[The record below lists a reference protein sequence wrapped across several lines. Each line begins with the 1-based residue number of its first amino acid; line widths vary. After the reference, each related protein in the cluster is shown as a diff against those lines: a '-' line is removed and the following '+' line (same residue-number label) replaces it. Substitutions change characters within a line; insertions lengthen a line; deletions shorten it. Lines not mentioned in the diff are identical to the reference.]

1 MTFLPIIARELRARA
16 RSRAT
21 YWTRF
26 AVALAGMLIC
36 LPQLA
41 MPGLNGTAASL
52 GRNVFDGI
60 VAASFALCCCACLL
74 TADAVSSERREGTL
88 GLLLLTR
95 VNRFDV
101 LLGKLGSVG
110 LTALCA
116 LVVLLPMLMIPVLAG
131 GVTAGEALCKG
142 LGLVNALF
150 FALAVGLF
158 ASTLRRERVKTAGWA
173 LGLVALG
180 VVVPFVCGLSS
191 SPPAFISL
199 FSPLFGVIW
208 EPHQPLSRWFASVIM
223 VQGMTWLALVCA
235 AAELHQSLREE
246 GRADGPE
253 PLFRAEDAV
262 VRRRWQPLQGGTA
275 TVEWLVCRK
284 HGISAAIWTAMSVGI
299 LHLFVSPW
307 LYRAI
312 GSRGVS
318 WNVTM
323 VLTGLAVSLFQGAL
337 LAWAASRFFIEA
349 RQTGELELLLTTPL
363 GAEAIVSGQ
372 WNALKR
378 LLRWPV
384 AALLAAT
391 ILRYFFNYNSWS
403 RSPSGIWPNIL
414 VSMPLSVGHLLLWIG
429 AVCWAGLWF
438 GFKVRRQAG
447 AIVWTVGLTGGVPLL
462 ANLLSV
468 LGQIILFPFLVRSS
482 RTWAS
487 SYVNFPWV
495 LSQVAVLFFYLW
507 LIRWAKRRLLE
518 RLTGAG
524 PMSASLR
531 PRIVAAIRNAR
542 RWTPAGGIQ

>member
-1 MTFLPIIARELRARA
+1 MTFLPIIARELRTRA
-16 RSRAT
+16 RSRST

-52 GRNVFDGI
+52 GKNVFDGI
-60 VAASFALCCCACLL
+60 VAAGFVLCCCACLL

-95 VNRFDV
+95 VSRFDV

-110 LTALCA
+110 VTGLCV

-158 ASTLRRERVKTAGWA
+158 ASTLRTERVKTAGWA
-173 LGLVALG
+173 LGLMALG

-199 FSPLFGVIW
+199 FSPLFGVMW
-208 EPHQPLSRWFASVIM
+208 EPHQPLSRWVASVIM

-246 GRADGPE
+246 GRADVPE
-253 PLFRAEDAV
+253 TPFRAEDAV

-275 TVEWLVCRK
+275 TVEWLVCRQR
-284 HGISAAIWTAMSVGI
+284 GISAAIWTAMAVGI

-307 LYRAI
+307 LYRSI

-318 WNVTM
+318 WTVTM
-323 VLTGLAVSLFQGAL
+323 VLTGLAVSLFDGAL
-337 LAWAASRFFIEA
+337 LAWAASRFFIEG

-363 GAEAIVSGQ
+363 GAEAIISGQ

-384 AALLAAT
+384 AAMLTAI
-391 ILRYFFNYNSWS
+391 ILQYFFNHASWS
-403 RSPSGIWPNIL
+403 RPSTGIWPNIL
-414 VSMPLSVGHLLLWIG
+414 VALPLSIGHVLLGTG
-429 AVCWAGLWF
+429 AGCWAGLWF
-438 GFKVRRQAG
+438 GFKARRQVG
-447 AIVWTVGLTGGVPLL
+447 AIVWTVGLTRGVPFLM
-462 ANLLSV
+462 SV
-468 LGQIILFPFLVRSS
+468 FGQLILFSFLSIFSS
-482 RTWAS
+482 PRAF
-487 SYVNFPWV
+487 SYANFPWV

-518 RLTGAG
+518 RLAGAE

>member
-52 GRNVFDGI
+52 GKNVFDGI

-95 VNRFDV
+95 VSRFDV

-116 LVVLLPMLMIPVLAG
+116 LVALLPMLMIPVLAG

-150 FALAVGLF
+150 FALAVWLF
-158 ASTLRRERVKTAGWA
+158 ASTLRRERVKAAGWA

-180 VVVPFVCGLSS
+180 VAVPFVCGLSS
-191 SPPAFISL
+191 SPPAFIGL

-208 EPHQPLSRWFASVIM
+208 EPHQPLSRWVASMIM
-223 VQGMTWLALVCA
+223 VQAMTWLALVCA

-246 GRADGPE
+246 GRADVPE
-253 PLFRAEDAV
+253 TPFRAEDAV

-275 TVEWLVCRK
+275 TIEWLVCRQR
-284 HGISAAIWTAMSVGI
+284 GISAAIWTAMSVGI

-307 LYRAI
+307 LNRLT
-312 GSRGVS
+312 GSRGFSLYV
-318 WNVTM
+318 M
-323 VLTGLAVSLFQGAL
+323 IIPTGLAMGLFQGAL

-349 RQTGELELLLTTPL
+349 RRTGELELLLTTPL
-363 GAEAIVSGQ
+363 GAEAIISGQ
-372 WNALKR
+372 WIALR

-384 AALLAAT
+384 AALLAA
-391 ILRYFFNYNSWS
+391 IFLQDFFNYNFWS
-403 RSPSGIWPNIL
+403 RPSTAIWPSIL
-414 VSMPLSVGHLLLWIG
+414 VSMPLSVGHLLLGIG
-429 AVCWAGLWF
+429 AGCWAGLWF

-447 AIVWTVGLTGGVPLL
+447 AIVWTVGLTWGVPIL
-462 ANLLSV
+462 ATLLSV
-468 LGQIILFPFLVRSS
+468 LGQIILIPFLVSSS

-518 RLTGAG
+518 RLAGAE

-542 RWTPAGGIQ
+542 RWTPVGGIQ